1 MSIPRID
8 RIAVEGYLSI
18 RAATI
23 ELGPLN
29 VLVGANGSG
38 KSNFVSALELLSRIV
53 DQRMAGYIGLRGE
66 PLHSSSREDRLPS
79 RSG

>member
-1 MSIPRID
+1 MPRID
-8 RIAVEGYLSI
+8 RIIVEGYLSI
-18 RAATI
+18 RAATV
-23 ELGPLN
+23 ELGQLN

-53 DQRMAGYIGLRGE
+53 DQRMAGYIGPRGE
-66 PLHSSSREDRLPS
+66 LLHSSFREDPQPS